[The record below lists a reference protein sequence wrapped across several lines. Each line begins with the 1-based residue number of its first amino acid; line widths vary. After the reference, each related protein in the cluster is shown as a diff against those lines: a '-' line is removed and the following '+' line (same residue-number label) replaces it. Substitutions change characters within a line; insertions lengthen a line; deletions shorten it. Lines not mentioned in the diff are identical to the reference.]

1 MQRLEESGMNDQGL
15 FAKPGSPQADLS
27 AIGIVEK
34 EQGIARCSRSQHRSN
49 FQLTYCY
56 YSFFIFFCDEPFR
69 TSLRGLRRQSM
80 IIHAAFE
87 SKKLDP
93 STISD
98 FHPAASSALV
108 LLFVWHPP
116 RALQDQKIGGPAHK
130 THE

>member
-1 MQRLEESGMNDQGL
+1 MQRLKESGMNDQGL
-15 FAKPGSPQADLS
+15 FAKSGPPQADLS
-27 AIGIVEK
+27 AIGLVEK
-34 EQGIARCSRSQHRSN
+34 EQGIPRCSRSQHRSN

-56 YSFFIFFCDEPFR
+56 HIFLLFFCDEPLCP
-69 TSLRGLRRQSM
+69 SLRGLRRQSM
-80 IIHAAFE
+80 IMHAAFK

-98 FHPAASSALV
+98 FHPEASSAQV
-108 LLFVWHPP
+108 SLFVWHPP